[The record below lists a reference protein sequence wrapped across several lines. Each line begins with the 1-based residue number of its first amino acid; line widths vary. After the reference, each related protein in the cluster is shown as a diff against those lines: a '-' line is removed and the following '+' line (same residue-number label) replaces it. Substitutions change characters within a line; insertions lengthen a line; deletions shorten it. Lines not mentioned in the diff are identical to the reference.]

1 MVGAGGRDGGLS
13 ADVLPPILCYHKVD
27 ARRELGVTRVAP
39 LVFRRQMEALAAAG
53 VRTLGSADLEH
64 VLAGGTPAG
73 HAATAPATGPSPLA
87 PRPSP
92 PAPSPSL
99 VLTFDDGYAALA
111 EHAFPV
117 LADLGLKALVFVVT
131 GFVGR
136 DNDWDVH
143 YGWRRFR
150 HLSWDELARWQ
161 ERGIEVHSHGVT
173 HARLT
178 WVSHVE
184 AAEELGR
191 SREEIA
197 RRTGVAP
204 AGFSYPFGAV
214 DRRIATLASGAGYR
228 LGFGGPRGLPGEA
241 TDSPLALRRRPIYAW
256 DVFRPP
262 LVLRDGLPGAAGLAV
277 ARLTNR
283 IAVGTAFFQRILGR
297 RYVASKQPPRIC
309 DKASRH

>member
-1 MVGAGGRDGGLS
+1 LS
-13 ADVLPPILCYHKVD
+13 TNALPPILCYHKVD
-27 ARRELGVTRVAP
+27 TRRELGVTRVAP
-39 LVFRRQMEALAAAG
+39 RVFRRQMEALAAAG
-53 VRTLGSADLEH
+53 VRTLGAADLYALVARGTVIGH
-64 VLAGGTPAG
+64 RVLAPSS
-73 HAATAPATGPSPLA
+73 AASQPEARQDADAAAPAVA
-87 PRPSP
+87 
-92 PAPSPSL
+92 
-99 VLTFDDGYAALA
+99 LTFDDGYAALS

-150 HLSWDELARWQ
+150 HLSWDDLARWQ
-161 ERGIEVHSHGVT
+161 ERGIEVHSHGAT

-178 WVSHVE
+178 WVSHGEV
-184 AAEELGR
+184 AEELGR

-204 AGFSYPFGAV
+204 LGISYPFGAV
-214 DRRIATLASGAGYR
+214 DRWVATLASDAGYR
-228 LGFGGPRGLPGEA
+228 LGFGGPRGLPGVE
-241 TDSPLALRRRPIYAW
+241 TDSPMALRRRPVYAW

-262 LVLRDGLPGAAGLAV
+262 LVLRDGLPGAAGLAA

-283 IAVGTAFFQRILGR
+283 IAVGTSFFQRVLGR
-297 RYVASKQPPRIC
+297 RYVVTK
-309 DKASRH
+309 

>member
-1 MVGAGGRDGGLS
+1 VVGAGGCDGGLS

-39 LVFRRQMEALAAAG
+39 RVFRRQMEALAAAG
-53 VRTLGSADLEH
+53 ASTLGASDLER
-64 VLAGGTPAG
+64 VLGGGTPASHG
-73 HAATAPATGPSPLA
+73 APDPAPGRAAENLRPLSPPHASPLT
-87 PRPSP
+87 
-92 PAPSPSL
+92 SL
-99 VLTFDDGYAALA
+99 TSVVLTFDDGYAALA

-143 YGWRRFR
+143 YGWRRFH

-178 WVSHVE
+178 WVSPDEV
-184 AAEELGR
+184 AEELGR

-204 AGFSYPFGAV
+204 AGVSYPFGAV
-214 DRRIATLASGAGYR
+214 DRRIATLASDAGYR
-228 LGFGGPRGLPGEA
+228 LGFGGPSGLLGEA
-241 TDSPLALRRRPIYAW
+241 TDSPLALRRRPVYAW
-256 DVFRPP
+256 DTFRPP

-283 IAVGTAFFQRILGR
+283 IAVGTAFFQRLGGARYAAPR
-297 RYVASKQPPRIC
+297 RP
-309 DKASRH
+309 

>member
-1 MVGAGGRDGGLS
+1 V
-13 ADVLPPILCYHKVD
+13 DVLPPILCYHKVD
-27 ARRELGVTRVAP
+27 ARRELGVTRIAP
-39 LVFRRQMEALAAAG
+39 RVFRRQMEALAAAG
-53 VRTLGSADLEH
+53 VRTLGSADLER
-64 VLAGGTPAG
+64 VLDGGPLA
-73 HAATAPATGPSPLA
+73 SPL
-87 PRPSP
+87 SP
-92 PAPSPSL
+92 PHLSPLTPLTSV
-99 VLTFDDGYAALA
+99 VLTFDDGYSALA

-161 ERGIEVHSHGVT
+161 ARGIEVHSHGVT

-178 WVSHVE
+178 WVSPVE

-204 AGFSYPFGAV
+204 AGVSYPFGAV
-214 DRRIATLASGAGYR
+214 DRRVATLASDAGYR

-241 TDSPLALRRRPIYAW
+241 TDRPLALRRRPVYAW
-256 DVFRPP
+256 DAFRPP
-262 LVLRDGLPGAAGLAV
+262 LVLRDGLPGAAARGV

-297 RYVASKQPPRIC
+297 RYVTGT
-309 DKASRH
+309 